1 MEFQMQAQYFP
12 DGEGADLMVRVF
24 FLIRENCSILQI
36 LESLVNNEP
45 MESEQDDEILMEKQ
59 MKVDFS

>member
-12 DGEGADLMVRVF
+12 DGEGADLMVRF
-24 FLIRENCSILQI
+24 FLVPENFSILQI